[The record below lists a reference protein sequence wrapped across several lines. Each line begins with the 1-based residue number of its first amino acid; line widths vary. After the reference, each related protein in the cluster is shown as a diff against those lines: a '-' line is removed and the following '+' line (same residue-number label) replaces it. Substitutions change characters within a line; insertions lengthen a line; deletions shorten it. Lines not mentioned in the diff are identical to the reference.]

1 MIKKYI
7 IDPERIRRIPKQ
19 FSWVD
24 HRLVQDGYIQRCHAE
39 SLALY
44 LFLTAVSDSQGLSYY
59 GDSSISKHLHLSTN
73 ALAHARQE
81 LIKQAL
87 IAYRKPLYQ
96 VLDLRPNPWNDLA
109 SRVLKRT
116 TPSRQPDDACKPN
129 SDSQLTGAVTCQK
142 QQNEMQQIG
151 EIIAQIEGSQP

>member
-1 MIKKYI
+1 MIKKYL
-7 IDPERIRRIPKQ
+7 IDPERIRRISKQ
-19 FSWVD
+19 FSWID

-44 LFLTAVSDSQGLSYY
+44 LLLAAVSDSQGLSYY
-59 GDSSISKHLHLSTN
+59 GDSSISKHLHLSAN

-81 LIKQAL
+81 LINHAL

-96 VLDLRPNPWNDLA
+96 VLDLRPNPWNEFA

-116 TPSRQPDDACKPN
+116 TPSRQPGACKSNADIQP
-129 SDSQLTGAVTCQK
+129 TGAVTCQK
-142 QQNEMQQIG
+142 RQNKVQQIG
-151 EIIAQIEGSQP
+151 EIIAQIEGTSP